1 MSKFVMV
8 AGGTGGHLFPAQA
21 LAEELLRRG
30 HTVYLM
36 TDARAKNYG
45 GDFPALETIIVP
57 AATPSFRHPFK
68 AIKAGFTIL
77 AGVRKARKA
86 LKRIKPDAIVG
97 FGGYPTFPPFLAASM
112 LGIPGVLHEANSV
125 LGRANRALVRFC
137 EKLALGFEDTKY
149 AERFS
154 DKTVITGNPVRDM
167 VHQVANIPYPP
178 LGAEHDV
185 RITVFGGSQGAQI
198 FSQVL
203 PGAIAA
209 LPDELRARLK
219 LVQQCREEDLQRM
232 AEVYAQTRVNV
243 DAAPFFKDL
252 PRLMAK
258 SHLVICRAGALTV
271 SELGAIG
278 RPAIYVPLP
287 GSLDQDQLN
296 NAKRMEAAG
305 GGVVMEQAALS
316 PHSLATK
323 ITELLAHPAQLQQMA
338 TNAKNVGMPDA
349 VQRLADLTE
358 QTAKA
363 G

>member
-30 HTVYLM
+30 HTIYLM

-45 GDFPALETIIVP
+45 GDFPAVETIIVP
-57 AATPSFRHPFK
+57 AATPNLRHPIK
-68 AIKAGFTIL
+68 ALKAGFTIL
-77 AGVRKARKA
+77 GGVRKAHKA
-86 LKRIKPDAIVG
+86 LKRIDPDAIVG
-97 FGGYPTFPPFLAASM
+97 FGGYPTFPPFLAASL

-137 EKLALGFEDTKY
+137 EKLALGFDETKY
-149 AERFS
+149 AEPYS
-154 DKTVITGNPVRDM
+154 NKVVLTGNPVRDM
-167 VHQVANIPYPP
+167 VHKVAETPYPP
-178 LGAEHDV
+178 LGPDHDV
-185 RITVFGGSQGAQI
+185 RITVFGGSQGAQV
-198 FSQVL
+198 FSDVL

-209 LPDELRARLK
+209 LPRELRTRLK
-219 LVQQCREEDLQRM
+219 LVQQCRDEDLQRM
-232 AEVYAQTRVNV
+232 VEVYAQARVSV
-243 DAAPFFKDL
+243 EAATFFKDL
-252 PRLMAK
+252 PRLISK
-258 SHLVICRAGALTV
+258 SHLVVSRAGALTV
-271 SELGAIG
+271 AEMAAIG
-278 RPAIYVPLP
+278 RPCIYVPLP
-287 GSLDQDQLN
+287 GSIDQDQLN
-296 NAKRMEAAG
+296 NAKRMEAVG

-323 ITELLAHPAQLQQMA
+323 ITELLADPAQLQQMA
-338 TNAKNVGMPDA
+338 ANAKQVGVPDA

>member
-45 GDFPALETIIVP
+45 GDFPAVETIIVP
-57 AATPSFRHPFK
+57 AATPNLRHPIKAFK
-68 AIKAGFTIL
+68 AGLKIL
-77 AGVRKARKA
+77 GGVRKAHKE
-86 LKRIKPDAIVG
+86 LKRIDPDAIVG

-125 LGRANRALVRFC
+125 LGRANRALVRFA
-137 EKLALGFEDTKY
+137 EKLALGFDDTKY
-149 AERFS
+149 AEPYAS
-154 DKTVITGNPVRDM
+154 KIVLTGNPVRDM
-167 VHQVANIPYPP
+167 VLNVADEPFPP
-178 LGAEHDV
+178 LGADHDV
-185 RITVFGGSQGAQI
+185 RITVFGGSQGAQV
-198 FSQVL
+198 FSQML
-203 PGAIAA
+203 PGAITA
-209 LPDELRARLK
+209 LPEELRSRLK

-232 AEVYAQTRVNV
+232 AEVYAQGRVSV
-243 DAAPFFKDL
+243 EAAPFFKDL
-252 PRLMAK
+252 PRLLSK

-271 SELGAIG
+271 SEMGAIG
-278 RPAIYVPLP
+278 RPGIYVPLP
-287 GSLDQDQLN
+287 GSIDQDQLN

-323 ITELLAHPAQLQQMA
+323 ITELLAYPERLQEMA
-338 TNAKNVGMPDA
+338 LNAKKIGMPDA

>member
-30 HTVYLM
+30 HTIYLM
-36 TDARAKNYG
+36 TDARAKNFG
-45 GDFPALETIIVP
+45 GDFPAVETIIVP
-57 AATPSFRHPFK
+57 AATPNLRHPIK
-68 AIKAGFTIL
+68 AMKAGFTIL
-77 AGVRKARKA
+77 NGVRKARKA

-112 LGIPGVLHEANSV
+112 LGIPGILHEANSV

-137 EKLALGFEDTKY
+137 EKLALGFENTKY
-149 AERFS
+149 AEPYS
-154 DKTVITGNPVRDM
+154 SKLVLTGNPVRDM
-167 VHQVANIPYPP
+167 VHKVADKPYPP
-178 LGAEHDV
+178 LGPEHDV
-185 RITVFGGSQGAQI
+185 RMVVFGGSQGAQV
-198 FSQVL
+198 FSDVL

-209 LPDELRARLK
+209 LPNELRSRLK
-219 LVQQCREEDLQRM
+219 LVQQCREDDMQRM
-232 AEVYAQTRVNV
+232 AEVYAQARVSV
-243 DAAPFFKDL
+243 EVAPFFKDL
-252 PRLMAK
+252 PRLISN
-258 SHLVICRAGALTV
+258 SHLVISRAGALTV
-271 SELGAIG
+271 AELGAIG
-278 RPAIYVPLP
+278 RPGIYVPLP
-287 GSLDQDQLN
+287 GSIDQDQLN

-323 ITELLAHPAQLQQMA
+323 ITELLADPAHLQQMA
-338 TNAKNVGMPDA
+338 QNAKQVGVPDA

-363 G
+363 V